1 MKISIRSSI
10 GSKIIGGYLILVA
23 ILLLVG
29 GISYN
34 QLRTIE
40 SLVSNQVMETA
51 DARNLSKNIILESTY
66 VSSLVNEYFLTT
78 EKAQKVAL
86 RIVIKD
92 TIQTIQE
99 YMRQVSKREL
109 SADGRKILEKSQ
121 GVSLQCCEKIKA
133 VLQSYDREGGL
144 HGRTKKLSDEFLD
157 LHSRLTTLLLQFDK
171 IEEELM
177 YGSWDYAKHNIFAV
191 KKYILAFSVI
201 AIVVGLF
208 LGIVIA
214 LSITRP
220 VSKLADALEKY
231 GSGDFGIRAD
241 VKGTDEIGF
250 FAKKF
255 NSMLEQI
262 NTSAN
267 ELKRA
272 NLEMTE
278 RNLELDESRSRLQT
292 LTDSTPDAVFLVDSD
307 RKIFDANKTFTRIFD
322 YSSDETLTLKIDDL
336 CSEDT
341 VKDKFWKNIDTALK
355 GEHVDFEFTGRKKTG
370 KEFPVIMRL
379 RNVILGGKTFVL
391 SIVTDITERKQWE
404 RALRKSEK
412 RYRSLFNTLQDAI
425 NREDYSLTIAP
436 ESDKDDLAISLNKM
450 LKTLEAS
457 DMEVKT
463 RHWLKT
469 GQTEL
474 NARMRGEQDIPSL
487 SQNIITYLADHM
499 NAKVG
504 AIYLADEEGT
514 LKRTGAYAYIKRKD
528 LPNEFK
534 LGEGLIG
541 QAALEGKEILIKNVP
556 DDYITI
562 SSGLGKGGHLNIL
575 VMPFLYEGKSKGVIE
590 LGSFDEFTDI
600 QLSFLRSVADHIAI
614 SFNTT
619 QSRSRME
626 DLLAKTQAQ
635 SQELQARQIELEKVQ
650 LIIED
655 QMREI
660 ETASKYKSEFLANMS
675 HELRTP
681 LNSLLILSN
690 LLAENKSGNL
700 SEKEMEFAKTIN
712 SAGGDL
718 LNLINEVLDLSKIEA
733 GKMELSI
740 EDIYLADFAGD
751 IERDFRHL
759 AEEKGLNLDINLGDR
774 LPDFISSDRQRVE
787 QIIRNLFS
795 NAFKFTEEGGVSLSI
810 HRPETGIDLS
820 ASGLNPQMA
829 VAFAVSDTGKG
840 IAGDKLKSIFEA
852 FQQENGTTSRR
863 YGGTGLGLS
872 ISTEL
877 SRLLRGEMQLQSE
890 EGKGSTFT
898 LYLPEKFT
906 SDKKDE
912 EAEKI
917 SSLEAIITVEEEKQ
931 EATAEEYKPR
941 GLEIIRDDRRNIISN
956 DRSILTIEDDPQF
969 AKILLDLA
977 HEKGFKCLVVGD
989 GRTGLYFA
997 DYYKP
1002 SAIIL
1007 DIDLPGIDGWKVME
1021 RLKEDPNTR
1030 HIPVYFMSVSDKV
1043 SDAMK
1048 MGAIGYLVKPVSMEE
1063 LEEAFRKIEDM
1074 ISEGIIRLPVVE
1086 NDKDVIL
1093 KGKKILLIDDDM
1105 RNVFALMNLFEEEG
1119 MKVITG
1125 KNGREGLSKLKD
1137 NPDTDLVLMD
1147 IMMPEMDGYEAM
1159 KEIRGKKKF
1168 EKLPIITLTAK
1179 AMKGDR
1185 DKCIAAGASDYLAK
1199 PVDMDKLLSLIRVWL
1214 YDK

>member
-92 TIQTIQE
+92 TNQTIQE

-109 SADGRKILEKSQ
+109 SAKGRKILEKSQ

-177 YGSWDYAKHNIFAV
+177 YGSWDYAKHNIYTV
-191 KKYILAFSVI
+191 KRYIMAFSII
-201 AIVVGLF
+201 AIVVGLL

-231 GSGDFGIRAD
+231 GRGDFDIRAD

-307 RKIFDANKTFTRIFD
+307 RKILDANKTFTRIFD

-341 VKDKFWKNIDTALK
+341 VKNKLWKNIDTALK

-379 RNVILGGKTFVL
+379 RNVLLGSKTFVL
-391 SIVTDITERKQWE
+391 SIATDITDRKQWE

-412 RYRSLFNTLQDAI
+412 KYRSLFDTLQDAI

-450 LKTLEAS
+450 LKTLETS

-487 SQNIITYLADHM
+487 SQNIITYLADHI

-504 AIYLADEEGT
+504 AIYLADEEDT
-514 LKRTGAYAYIKRKD
+514 LKRTGAYAYTKN
-528 LPNEFK
+528 LSNEFK
-534 LGEGLIG
+534 FGEGLIG

-562 SSGLGKGGHLNIL
+562 SSGLGKGGPLNIL
-575 VMPFLYEGKSKGVIE
+575 VMPFLYEGKTKGVIE

-600 QLSFLRSVADHIAI
+600 QLSFLRSVTDHIAI
-614 SFNTT
+614 TFNTA

-650 LIIED
+650 LIIEE

-740 EDIYLADFAGD
+740 EDIYLADFAGN

-759 AEEKGLNLDINLGDR
+759 AEEKGLKLDINLGDR

-795 NAFKFTEEGGVSLSI
+795 NAFKFTEEGGVSFSI
-810 HRPETGIDLS
+810 HRPEADIDLF
-820 ASGLNPQMA
+820 ASGLNPQKA

-877 SRLLRGEMQLQSE
+877 SKVLQGEMQLQSE
-890 EGKGSTFT
+890 EDKGSTFT
-898 LYLPEKFT
+898 LYLPEEFAT
-906 SDKKDE
+906 DKKDE
-912 EAEKI
+912 GSKKI
-917 SSLEAIITVEEEKQ
+917 SLLKAKITAEEKKQ
-931 EATAEEYKPR
+931 EATAEEYKPH
-941 GLEIIRDDRRNIISN
+941 GLEVIRDDRRDITPD
-956 DRSILTIEDDPQF
+956 DRSILTIEDDPKF
-969 AKILLDLA
+969 AKILFDLA
-977 HEKGFKCLVVGD
+977 HERGFKCLVVGN
-989 GRTGLYFA
+989 GKTGLHFA

-1021 RLKEDPNTR
+1021 RLKEDSNTR
-1030 HIPVYFMSVSDKV
+1030 HIPVYFMSVFDKA

-1063 LEEAFRKIEDM
+1063 LEEAFKEIEDM
-1074 ISEGIIRLPVVE
+1074 ISKGIKRLPVVE
-1086 NDKDVIL
+1086 NDKDMIL
-1093 KGKKILLIDDDM
+1093 KGKKILLVDDDM
-1105 RNVFALMNLFEEEG
+1105 RNVFALMNIFEEKG

-1125 KNGREGLSKLKD
+1125 KNGREGLNKLKD

-1168 EKLPIITLTAK
+1168 EKLPIIALTAK
-1179 AMKGDR
+1179 AMMGDR
-1185 DKCIAAGASDYLAK
+1185 DKCMLAGASDYLAK
-1199 PVDMDKLLSLIRVWL
+1199 PVDIDKLLSLIRVWL